1 MSSGTKCK
9 YSKELKE
16 HAVKLLDEGFGSVL
30 VARKLGIS
38 VKYVGKWLQVYRAV
52 GRNGLLNMGKTHQ
65 KYDFET
71 KVAAVKAVV
80 DEGSSK
86 TMVMERFGIVSVTAL
101 ENWCRLYRSG
111 GVEALRSK
119 PRGSLK
125 NPTM

>member
-1 MSSGTKCK
+1 
-9 YSKELKE
+9 
-16 HAVKLLDEGFGSVL
+16 
-30 VARKLGIS
+30 
-38 VKYVGKWLQVYRAV
+38 
-52 GRNGLLNMGKTHQ
+52 MGKTHQ

-119 PRGSLK
+119 PRGSPEKSNDVSQLLTYEQELELEVRRLKAQVAYLK
-125 NPTM
+125 NR